1 MTTFHPHIRSLI
13 FLCTVTL
20 CSLQTDQ
27 SAAADDQK
35 ILTGSWVPADTHQI
49 DWQKLPRLQVRHSMV
64 SDARPQSGVH
74 QHNYLAY
81 SGGKFYL
88 MWSDGPGVEDR
99 VGQRVSYATSRD
111 GHQWTASQYLTPV
124 PPDSG
129 PDSPWYG
136 TRSNK
141 GMRWISR
148 GFWHREDQLLALCAL
163 DEAAGFF
170 GPSLA
175 LHAFQLDR
183 AANTWTSAGIVA
195 ENAINNFPPQRTPD
209 GRWLMSRRRW
219 DYKEHGVDF
228 LRGGVTSISDWEST
242 PVLGSNSE
250 LSAEEPFWWIA
261 DDGTL
266 VALFRDNRRSRF
278 LYRSV
283 SLDHGKSWTLPVRTN
298 FPDATSKLFGLRLS
312 NGLYVLISNSNP
324 LQRDPLTIA
333 LSSDGLTFDRLAWL
347 VGDRHVDYPHAI
359 EHDGNLFVAFA
370 GAKQTVEVLSLPV
383 ADLVSLQMPTSVL
396 K

>member
-1 MTTFHPHIRSLI
+1 MTIARSQFRL
-13 FLCTVTL
+13 
-20 CSLQTDQ
+20 SLLLSAFALRIVAGSTA
-27 SAAADDQK
+27 AAADEQQ
-35 ILTGSWVPADTHQI
+35 ILRGPWVPQDSHQI
-49 DWQKLPRLQVRHSMV
+49 DWQKLPRLHVRHTIV
-64 SDARPQSGVH
+64 SDAKPQSRVH
-74 QHNYLAY
+74 QHNYLAHY
-81 SGGKFYL
+81 ADQFYL

-99 VGQRVSYATSRD
+99 VGQRVSFATSSD
-111 GHQWTASQYLTPV
+111 GHHWSAPRFLTPE

-129 PDSPWYG
+129 PGSAWYG
-136 TRSNK
+136 TRSEQ

-148 GFWHREDQLLALCAL
+148 GFWHREGQLLALCTL

-175 LHAFQLDR
+175 LHAFQLQTADNR
-183 AANTWTSAGIVA
+183 WVHSGIVA
-195 ENAINNFPPQRTPD
+195 ENAINNFPPQRTAD
-209 GRWLMSRRRW
+209 GQWMMSRRKW
-219 DYKEHGVDF
+219 DYRTSGVDF
-228 LRGGVTSISDWEST
+228 LRGGVSSISSWQSS
-242 PVLGSNSE
+242 PVHGSNSE

-261 DDGTL
+261 EDGTL

-283 SLDHGKSWTLPVRTN
+283 SRDHGTSWTLPVRTN

-333 LSSDGLTFDRLAWL
+333 ISSDGLTFGRLAWL

-383 ADLVSLQMPTSVL
+383 ADLISLKMPPSVL